1 MIDQAVGII
10 VKVKVGDAV
19 DKGQVLFEVHA
30 NDPRKL
36 QQAKERLKNAV
47 KIVNEPVEKPPYF
60 YGVIGI

>member
-1 MIDQAVGII
+1 MVR
-10 VKVKVGDAV
+10 VKVGDPV
-19 DKGQVLFEVHA
+19 TRGQVLFEIHA

-47 KIVNEPVEKPPYF
+47 KIVNKPVEKPPYF